1 MTRGGAHDRS
11 PIRVV
16 MVVPPATGFDPE
28 VALARSPTLVRTLRE
43 LAADGRV
50 DVSACCATTG
60 RRATVDGDGW
70 RAEFVLAPDVAATV
84 AGEHPDVVHVH
95 GTGFVRSLRALDRA
109 LPRRTGLV
117 VQHHGEPPGPWRNRL
132 GHRALRGRVDAW
144 AFTGADHGQAES
156 FRAAGIVRRGDR
168 VVEVL
173 EAASLLAPSGL
184 VPVTRPALDGA
195 PVVLWVGRLIE
206 SKDPVSAVR
215 AFGLAA
221 DRLPAAHL
229 HLLATDRAEEAAVR
243 AAIAA
248 LGTHA
253 PRVHLHDPVDHA
265 AMTGWYQAADVVFS
279 TSRREGSG
287 YALIEA
293 MTEGCIPVVTGL
305 PSHRSI
311 VGDVVPTFAPGD
323 ADAAAE
329 LLVRAI
335 GVDRDTVRSDAA
347 ARLSWAV
354 VVEQLI
360 DLYQW
365 ICTGRYYDQLR
376 PDTDPRVVDN

>member
-1 MTRGGAHDRS
+1 MTGGATAAGGG

-16 MVVPPATGFDPE
+16 MVVPPATALDPSD
-28 VALARSPTLVRTLRE
+28 ALASAPTLVRTLFE

-50 DVSACCATTG
+50 EVSASCATTG
-60 RRATVDGDGW
+60 ARATIDGDGW
-70 RAEFVLAPDVAATV
+70 RASFVPASDLAAAV
-84 AGEHPDVVHVH
+84 AGERPDVVHVH
-95 GTGFVRSLRALDRA
+95 GSGFVRSLRALDRA

-144 AFTGADHGQAES
+144 AFTGAAYGQADP
-156 FRAAGIVRRGDR
+156 FRAAGIVRRDDR

-173 EAASLLAPSGL
+173 EAASLLVPD
-184 VPVTRPALDGA
+184 PVTIDARPALDGA

-206 SKDPVSAVR
+206 SKDPVTAVR

-229 HLLATDRAEEAAVR
+229 HLLATDRTEEAAVR

-248 LGTHA
+248 LGHGS

-265 AMTGWYQAADVVFS
+265 AMSGWYAAADVVLS
-279 TSRREGSG
+279 SSRREGSG

-293 MTEGCIPVVTGL
+293 MTEGCVPVATGL

-311 VGDVVPTFAPGD
+311 VGDLVPTFAPGD
-323 ADAAAE
+323 VAGAAD
-329 LLVRAI
+329 LLVRAV
-335 GVDRDTVRSDAA
+335 GVARDAVREDAA

-354 VVEQLI
+354 VVEQLVG
-360 DLYQW
+360 LYRQVLGP
-365 ICTGRYYDQLR
+365 IET
-376 PDTDPRVVDN
+376 